1 MSAAGCRNK
10 PLRES
15 DQMADATTRE
25 LLTRYDTVR
34 SEVSMLE
41 E

>member
-15 DQMADATTRE
+15 DQMADATRE